1 MNDTFNFNIYSTG
14 PQEFLWLI
22 KNAELVI
29 TDSYH
34 LCVFSIIFEKKF
46 YVIDRL
52 VNKEKCM
59 EGRINIILPLLKLQD
74 RKIENIFADT
84 NINCNMDYNN

>member
-34 LCVFSIIFEKKF
+34 LCVFSIIFEKK
-46 YVIDRL
+46 L
-52 VNKEKCM
+52 
-59 EGRINIILPLLKLQD
+59 
-74 RKIENIFADT
+74 IE
-84 NINCNMDYNN
+84 